1 MDTRLSEKS
10 QRTGFHRRAYALIL
24 KIRQKGEKMPTIKI
38 KDVPELKVVKLVDLS
53 DDSINKIAEAVV
65 QKITEPV
72 RHGHWVHKYDS
83 WSCSECY
90 YTFHGH
96 PLWKYCPHC
105 GAKNEVEE

>member
-1 MDTRLSEKS
+1 
-10 QRTGFHRRAYALIL
+10 
-24 KIRQKGEKMPTIKI
+24 MPTIKI

-72 RHGHWVHKYDS
+72 RRGHWVHKYDS

-105 GAKNEVEE
+105 GAKNEVKDETV